1 MKQLEQVLVDTIQKA
16 TAATGQLVDGAKQV
30 TAESIDFALTQVPDL
45 IHQLLLWK
53 VADATVGIVA
63 MTLLIAVFFKFLP
76 KVVAFS
82 KEDRDP
88 SALVAYS
95 VFGGVIL
102 VIGPAVSIFWNV
114 SLILKIWLAPKIYLI
129 EYVSELVK

>member
-16 TAATGQLVDGAKQV
+16 TTVTGQLVDGAKQV
-30 TAESIDFALTQVPDL
+30 TEKSVDFAMEQIPDI

-53 VADATVGIVA
+53 AADAVIGIIA
-63 MTLLIAVFFKFLP
+63 MLILIVIFFKFLP
-76 KVVAFS
+76 KVQAFA

-88 SALVAYS
+88 ASLILYS
-95 VFGGVIL
+95 VFGGAVLL
-102 VIGPAVSIFWNV
+102 VFPAIAIFWNV